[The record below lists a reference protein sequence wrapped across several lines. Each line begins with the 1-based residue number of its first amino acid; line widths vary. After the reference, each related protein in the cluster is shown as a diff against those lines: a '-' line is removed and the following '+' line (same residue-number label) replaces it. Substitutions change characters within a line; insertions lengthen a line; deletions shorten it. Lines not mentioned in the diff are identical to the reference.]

1 MARRWL
7 VTGCSSGL
15 GHALASALARA
26 GDRAVVTARQSG
38 SLAELVA
45 AWPEQLVPVA
55 MDLRDARQCE
65 DAVATAVERLGG
77 IDVLVNNAGTG
88 LFGAIEEVSDDE
100 LRDQLE
106 SLVVGP
112 WRLARLVLPVMRAQ
126 GSGHI
131 VNVSTVGARMPVPG
145 LAAYLSAK
153 HALEGMSQALAS
165 EVAGFGVR
173 VTVVEPGGYATNYG
187 NALAEAAVRM
197 PEYADLAGVIGMFR
211 GMAENPVMGRPEEYA
226 ETLLRIVASDSPTPL
241 RLPVGPGAAE
251 MLAEAFRA
259 DQEEFDR
266 ARLLISGSASPA

>member
-1 MARRWL
+1 VARRWL

-15 GHALASALARA
+15 GHALASALART
-26 GDRAVVTARQSG
+26 GDRAVVTARQAAALTG
-38 SLAELVA
+38 LVQE
-45 AWPEQLVPVA
+45 WPDSLVPVA
-55 MDLRDARQCE
+55 MDLRDAQQCE
-65 DAVATAVERLGG
+65 DAVKTAVERLGG

-88 LFGAIEEVSDDE
+88 LFGAVEEVSDDE

-106 SLVVGP
+106 SLLVGP
-112 WRLARLVLPVMRAQ
+112 WRMARLVLPVMRAQ

-131 VNVSTVGARMPVPG
+131 INVSTVGARLPVPG

-187 NALAEAAVRM
+187 SALAETAARL

-211 GMAENPVMGRPEEYA
+211 GMAGNPDMGRPEEYA
-226 ETLLRIVASDSPTPL
+226 ETLLAVVAADSPTPL
-241 RLPVGPGAAE
+241 RLPVGPGAFE

-266 ARLLISGSASPA
+266 ARGLISGSSSPA